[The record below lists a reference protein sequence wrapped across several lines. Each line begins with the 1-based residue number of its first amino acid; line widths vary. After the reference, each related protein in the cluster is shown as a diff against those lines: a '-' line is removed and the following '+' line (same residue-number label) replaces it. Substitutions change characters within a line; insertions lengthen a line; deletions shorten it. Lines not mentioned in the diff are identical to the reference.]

1 MTKEG
6 KEQDGQNGQEVD
18 EFPKITNYIRTKVSM
33 EIVQKSNCFFNL
45 LDSTHRNHASYHSTK
60 LNDEVSQFR
69 ANHFFKNLFSKE
81 NYFTELELL
90 RSLSFLGMNETRS
103 FYFTL

>member
-33 EIVQKSNCFFNL
+33 EIVQKSNYFHNL
-45 LDSTHRNHASYHSTK
+45 L
-60 LNDEVSQFR
+60 V
-69 ANHFFKNLFSKE
+69 
-81 NYFTELELL
+81 
-90 RSLSFLGMNETRS
+90 
-103 FYFTL
+103 